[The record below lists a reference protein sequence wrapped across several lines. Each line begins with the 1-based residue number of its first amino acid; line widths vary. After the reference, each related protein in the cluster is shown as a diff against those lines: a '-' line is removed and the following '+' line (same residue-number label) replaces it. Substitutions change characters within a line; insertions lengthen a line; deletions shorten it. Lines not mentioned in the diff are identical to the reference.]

1 MRLKIQLNRKAM
13 PLFIY
18 FREPS
23 CQACNEFAFNLFN
36 TPLGRPLGHNQI
48 KFKRYYF
55 LQGWGK

>member
-1 MRLKIQLNRKAM
+1 MRLKTQLNRKAI

-18 FREPS
+18 FREPL

-36 TPLGRPLGHNQI
+36 TPLGRPLGYNQI

-55 LQGWGK
+55 R